1 MHMFFKLFEEKK
13 LMNIQYAYFMSLFK
27 FVSCVRFRF
36 LLLLFVLI
44 PNLYEWLQIYKSW

>member
-1 MHMFFKLFEEKK
+1 MHMYFRLFEDLEKY
-13 LMNIQYAYFMSLFK
+13 MQYAYFMSLFK

-44 PNLYEWLQIYKSW
+44 PNPYESLQIYKSW